1 MSCRHVVMPGRA
13 RSVGPSQT
21 AMATSARDA
30 VRRSII
36 RKGGTPKVTARR
48 ANTARLDRLI
58 EEATVDAYN
67 ESEQAVG
74 LFTMMD
80 EHLAVPFAT
89 TILGVEVT
97 VERVDVTD
105 TDAIVA
111 VCRRGRERLR
121 VPILELP
128 LPNPP
133 PGGAEWIEAYRRWI
147 RGR

>member
-1 MSCRHVVMPGRA
+1 
-13 RSVGPSQT
+13 
-21 AMATSARDA
+21 
-30 VRRSII
+30 VRRSIT
-36 RKGGTPKVTARR
+36 RDGGKPKTAAHRVN
-48 ANTARLDRLI
+48 AARLDRLI
-58 EEATVDAYN
+58 EEATVDAYS
-67 ESEQAVG
+67 ESEQVVG

-80 EHLAVPFAT
+80 EHLAVPFT
-89 TILGVEVT
+89 TRVLGVEVT

-105 TDAIVA
+105 ADTIVA
-111 VCRRGRERLR
+111 VCRRGRDRQR